1 MDAWL
6 SGMYEIFLHFF
17 GRATPVETGAVIALC
32 VLPGA
37 LALSRIG
44 TAMGSRKAFYS
55 TGVLLTAAGLV
66 LLVAAMVLPPFF
78 GLDDGWMPIAAAI
91 AALVV
96 VVLPLTALFQK
107 GGYIVALIAWTIAL
121 LVVGAVLSLEP
132 MVMRTFE
139 KGVEKGLQLEKHRVE
154 VESVK

>member
-6 SGMYEIFLHFF
+6 SETFRLFVHFF
-17 GRATPVETGAVIALC
+17 GRATPAETYTVIALC
-32 VLPGA
+32 VLLGA

-44 TAMGSRKAFYS
+44 TAMGSSRAFYS
-55 TGVLLTAAGLV
+55 TGILLTAAGLA
-66 LLVAAMVLPPFF
+66 LLVAAMALPPVF
-78 GLDDGWMPIAAAI
+78 GLDACWMPLAAAV

-107 GGYIVALIAWTIAL
+107 GGYIVELIAWTIAL
-121 LVVGAVLSLEP
+121 LVVGAVLVLEP
-132 MVMRTFE
+132 IVMRTFE
-139 KGVEKGLQLEKHRVE
+139 KGVERGHQIEKHRIE

>member
-17 GRATPVETGAVIALC
+17 GRATPVETGTVIAFCL
-32 VLPGA
+32 LFGA

-55 TGVLLTAAGLV
+55 TGVLLTAAGLA
-66 LLVAAMVLPPFF
+66 LFVAAMALPPVF
-78 GLDDGWMPIAAAI
+78 GLDACWMPLAAAV

-107 GGYIVALIAWTIAL
+107 GGYIVALIAWTVAL
-121 LVVGAVLSLEP
+121 LTVGAILSLEP
-132 MVMRTFE
+132 IIARTFE
-139 KGVEKGLQLEKHRVE
+139 KGVEKGHQIEKHRIG
-154 VESVK
+154 VESAK